1 MEQLWPSAKEEAT
14 KIILSIFSLGSE
26 AWNLT
31 ESRLMPR
38 NSMNCVGP
46 KDFSCAMG
54 TPISVKILWTVVI
67 FLAGMASGGD
77 MIRKSSSRW
86 IR

>member
-14 KIILSIFSLGSE
+14 KIILSIFSLGRE
-26 AWNLT
+26 ACNL

-54 TPISVKILWTVVI
+54 TPSSVKILWTVVI

>member
-14 KIILSIFSLGSE
+14 RIILSIFSLGNE

-38 NSMNCVGP
+38 NSMSCVGP

-54 TPISVKILWTVVI
+54 TPSSVKILWTVVM
-67 FLAGMASGGD
+67 FSAGMASGGD
-77 MIRKSSSRW
+77 IMRKSSSRW